1 MAINNENSSNKLSND
16 GRIPFTFRTDYYY
29 ESTGNEEIFDY
40 DNLRNDRIKEVSGWA
55 VRDASINNYDD
66 EAANPGV
73 YLSVQIGDRHGVTMI
88 IPEQELLKILAEI
101 QRVKVLDYDIR
112 AAYYDYPKESKA
124 FTTNEW
130 QASTTIS
137 NDVKWDVS
145 WEYDVDT
152 EDNESS
158 TVLCDC
164 CFRG

>member
-1 MAINNENSSNKLSND
+1 MAINNENSSNKLSMLPNY

-40 DNLRNDRIKEVSGWA
+40 ANLRNDRIKEISGWA
-55 VRDASINNYDD
+55 VKDASINNGDD
-66 EAANPGV
+66 EATNPGV

-112 AAYYDYPKESKA
+112 AAYYDYPKE
-124 FTTNEW
+124 W
-130 QASTTIS
+130 QASIA
-137 NDVKWDVS
+137 NDGEWDVS
-145 WEYDVDT
+145 WEHDVDT
-152 EDNESS
+152 EDCESS

-164 CFRG
+164 CFRGE